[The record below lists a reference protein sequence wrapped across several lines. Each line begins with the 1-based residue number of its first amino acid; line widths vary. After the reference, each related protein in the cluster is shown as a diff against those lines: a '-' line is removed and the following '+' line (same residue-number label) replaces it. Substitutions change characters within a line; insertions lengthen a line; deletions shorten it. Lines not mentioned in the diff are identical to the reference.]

1 MKLRE
6 IVMLLGGMITLLAFI
21 AYMFDFYRK
30 TAEIDLIKKDIYYDS
45 LVLKQQNELRTKDSI
60 FHIYTSRMD
69 SLQNE
74 TIKKKLSKKEKE
86 EYQTKAE
93 EITSIHD

>member
-21 AYMFDFYRK
+21 AYMFDFYQR
-30 TAEIDLIKKDIYYDS
+30 TSQLDLIKKDIYYDS
-45 LVLKQQNELRTKDSI
+45 LVLKQQIELRRKDSV
-60 FHIYTSRMD
+60 FHIYINRMD

-74 TIKKKLSKKEKE
+74 TVKKKLTKKEKE
-86 EYQTKAE
+86 IYQTKVD
-93 EITSIHD
+93 EIKKVYE

>member
-45 LVLKQQNELRTKDSI
+45 MVLKQQNELRTKDSV
-60 FHIYTSRMD
+60 FHIYLSRMD

-74 TIKKKLSKKEKE
+74 AIKKKLGKKEKE
-86 EYQTKAE
+86 EYQTKVE
-93 EITSIHD
+93 EINSIHD

>member
-21 AYMFDFYRK
+21 AYMFDFYQR
-30 TAEIDLIKKDIYYDS
+30 TSQLDLIKKDIYYDS
-45 LVLKQQNELRTKDSI
+45 LVLKQQIELRRKDSV
-60 FHIYTSRMD
+60 FHIYINRMD

-74 TIKKKLSKKEKE
+74 TVKKKLTKKEKE
-86 EYQTKAE
+86 TYQTKIN
-93 EITSIHD
+93 EIKKVYE

>member
-1 MKLRE
+1 
-6 IVMLLGGMITLLAFI
+6 MLLGGMITLLAFI

-45 LVLKQQNELRTKDSI
+45 MVLKQQNELRTKDSI
-60 FHIYTSRMD
+60 FHIYLSRMD

-74 TIKKKLSKKEKE
+74 AIKKKLTKKEKE
-86 EYQTKAE
+86 EYKLKVE
-93 EITSIHD
+93 EINSIHD